1 MHLMKEEVEA
11 TNMISY
17 KVMEYEKPM
26 NLMDLISYT
35 KTKLHLLIA
44 LFEYFDYV

>member
-1 MHLMKEEVEA
+1 MMHLVKEKVEP
-11 TNMISY
+11 TSMISY

-26 NLMDLISYT
+26 NLMDLLDCT

-44 LFEYFDYV
+44 IFE